1 MVTAADGL
9 EVLFASFLWAAFL
22 LLNIDVSKSL
32 VTDSVD
38 AVVEVVVVVV
48 VVATGVNTACK
59 GLLEN
64 LSTKLWKS
72 GFGLGEMT
80 VSEGLEVLFAS
91 FFLWVVFSLLHIDVS
106 KRLVSDRRVAG

>member
-9 EVLFASFLWAAFL
+9 EVLFASFFLWAAFL

-64 LSTKLWKS
+64 LSTKL
-72 GFGLGEMT
+72 
-80 VSEGLEVLFAS
+80 
-91 FFLWVVFSLLHIDVS
+91 
-106 KRLVSDRRVAG
+106 

>member
-9 EVLFASFLWAAFL
+9 EVLFASFFLWAFL

-38 AVVEVVVVVV
+38 AVVEVVVV

-91 FFLWVVFSLLHIDVS
+91 FFLWVVFSLLNIDVS
-106 KRLVSDRRVAG
+106 KSLVSDRRVAG